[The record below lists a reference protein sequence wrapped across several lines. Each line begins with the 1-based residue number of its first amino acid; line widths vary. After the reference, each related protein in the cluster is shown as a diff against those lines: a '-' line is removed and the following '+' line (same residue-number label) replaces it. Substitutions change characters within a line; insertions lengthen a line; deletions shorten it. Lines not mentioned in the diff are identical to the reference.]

1 MDSLDIKNSLV
12 LNPDDL
18 PAPVKEILSRLEPGD
33 KLTLTGAVVTLV
45 ENGEKVV
52 HFSLN
57 EGDSVSIKDPSLP
70 PDAPAVTF
78 EMGESEDEPAEAAPA
93 AEEGDEGEGAEGEQE
108 GGASVETLKAAAAS
122 PEPE

>member
-1 MDSLDIKNSLV
+1 MDSTDIKNSLV

-78 EMGESEDEPAEAAPA
+78 EMGESEDEPEAAPA
-93 AEEGDEGEGAEGEQE
+93 AEEGAEGEGAEGEQE